1 MNLVVWA
8 LPIWLRLASSHI
20 DCFSFPHCL
29 YDLKLSCIWGKL
41 LAMFH
46 IFLLAILCL
55 PIQVFQ
61 DPNHRKNNT
70 YNTFFFWTLV
80 TLIQAPV
87 HFVYIVV
94 RIVTICA
101 CSILINGIFSK
112 HVWCGSVCNL
122 AQREITE
129 KYTFFQH
136 DMVLK
141 WDSTTKLKCVGISHC
156 RWQVSIFIKGD

>member
-1 MNLVVWA
+1 MCMRQVIRNVSHFLTCNTV
-8 LPIWLRLASSHI
+8 LAYFRCSKTQIIGKITHTTL
-20 DCFSFPHCL
+20 FSFEL
-29 YDLKLSCIWGKL
+29 W
-41 LAMFH
+41 
-46 IFLLAILCL
+46 L
-55 PIQVFQ
+55 P
-61 DPNHRKNNT
+61 
-70 YNTFFFWTLV
+70 
-80 TLIQAPV
+80 LIQAPV

-112 HVWCGSVCNL
+112 HVWCGYVCNL
-122 AQREITE
+122 AQREITK

-156 RWQVSIFIKGD
+156 R